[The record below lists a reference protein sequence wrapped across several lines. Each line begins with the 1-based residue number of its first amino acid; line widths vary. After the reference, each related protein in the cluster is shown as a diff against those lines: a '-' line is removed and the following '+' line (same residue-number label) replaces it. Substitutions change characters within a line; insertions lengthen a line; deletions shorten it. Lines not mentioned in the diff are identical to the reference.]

1 MWPCR
6 ENDAYY
12 CGMPAPEL
20 KQFLERTSFF
30 GGLAG
35 TPVFDILADML
46 REKEVRKGEVVLR
59 EGDTGNSMYIVES
72 GALYAT
78 RKCDDGTDVRMLMF
92 RPGDFVGVTTLIE
105 MEPRPFTITA
115 EKDSK
120 LLELNNRDLYQLY
133 RKDVTAYVLVLQ
145 NINRELVRRLRK
157 AGARIAYLTRVA
169 GLDHTAEHH

>member
-1 MWPCR
+1 MGC
-6 ENDAYY
+6 
-12 CGMPAPEL
+12 MPEPAL
-20 KQFLERTSFF
+20 KQFLEKTSFF

-35 TPVFDILADML
+35 TPVFDRLADML
-46 REKEVRKGEVVLR
+46 REREVKKGEVVLR
-59 EGDTGNSMYIVES
+59 EGETGNSMYIVES

-78 RKCDDGTDVRMLMF
+78 RKCDDGSDVRMLMF

-120 LLELNNRDLYQLY
+120 LLELNSKDLYQLY
-133 RKDVTAYVLVLQ
+133 KQDLKAYVLVLQ

-157 AGARIAYLTRVA
+157 AGARIAYLTRLA
-169 GLDHTAEHH
+169 GLDQPAEHH

>member
-1 MWPCR
+1 MAVMA
-6 ENDAYY
+6 DA
-12 CGMPAPEL
+12 AL
-20 KQFLERTSFF
+20 RDFLAKTPFF

-35 TPVFDILADML
+35 TPVFDRLADML
-46 REKEVRKGEVVLR
+46 REREVKKGEVVLS
-59 EGDTGNSMYIVES
+59 EGDTGRSMYIVVS

-78 RKCDDGTDVRMLMF
+78 RRCEDGSDVRMLLF

-120 LLELNNRDLYQLY
+120 LLELDSKDLYQLY
-133 RKDVTAYVLVLQ
+133 KQDLKAYVLVLQ

-157 AGARIAYLTRVA
+157 AGARIAYLTRMA
-169 GLDHTAEHH
+169 GLDHAPEHH

>member
-1 MWPCR
+1 MA
-6 ENDAYY
+6 DA
-12 CGMPAPEL
+12 AL
-20 KQFLERTSFF
+20 KEFLARTPFF

-35 TPVFDILADML
+35 TPVFDRLADLL
-46 REKEVRKGEVVLR
+46 RDKEIKKGEVLLR
-59 EGDTGNSMYIVES
+59 EGDTGKSMYIVRS

-78 RKCDDGTDVRMLMF
+78 RKCEDGSDVRMLLF

-115 EKDSK
+115 ERDTQ
-120 LLELNNRDLYQLY
+120 LLELDSKDLYQLY
-133 RKDVTAYVLVLQ
+133 KQDLKAYVLVLQ

-157 AGARIAYLTRVA
+157 AGARIAHLTRVA

>member
-1 MWPCR
+1 
-6 ENDAYY
+6 
-12 CGMPAPEL
+12 MPEPAL
-20 KQFLERTSFF
+20 KQFLEKTSFF

-35 TPVFDILADML
+35 TPVFDRLADML
-46 REKEVRKGEVVLR
+46 REREVRKGEVVLR
-59 EGDTGNSMYIVES
+59 EGETGSSMYIVES
-72 GALYAT
+72 GALFAT
-78 RKCDDGTDVRMLMF
+78 RKCDDGSDVRMLMF

-120 LLELNNRDLYQLY
+120 LLELDSKDLYQLY
-133 RKDVTAYVLVLQ
+133 KQDLKAYVLVLQ

-169 GLDHTAEHH
+169 GLDHASDHH